1 MSTSFPTN
9 GQSSQQT
16 GSAFP
21 RALSEFERA
30 TLLWLLPEHKP
41 GYQHYRRCIETWKVI
56 GRGRR
61 GEGNFI
67 LAPVENPAGKT
78 GAPDT
83 SAPLAPVFAY
93 GVIETSAGKISATL
107 REVEEGQSQ
116 RDFQLEFEI
125 VNLDSET
132 IPETFE
138 ERRRWNFSEWSSGAQ
153 CPMCGQHVREIT
165 IQRVTGIALTLAIC
179 PSDKRLWI
187 YDGSDGVVHLIPVTN
202 FYNELMMHKRVRDP
216 EIALD
221 SQHLF
226 RDLSSYSD
234 SDLTAAFIG
243 YNNLRKKVELG
254 AIAQTTVSRRSFFSK
269 FFSALPKSRQTGL
282 KL

>member
-1 MSTSFPTN
+1 MSISFPTN
-9 GQSSQQT
+9 GQSSNA
-16 GSAFP
+16 GASFP
-21 RALSEFERA
+21 RTLSNFERA

-41 GYQHYRRCIETWKVI
+41 GYQQYRRRVNTWKVI
-56 GRGRR
+56 GKGRR

-67 LAPVENPAGKT
+67 LAPEP
-78 GAPDT
+78 GAPDN
-83 SAPLAPVFAY
+83 SAPLAQVFAY

-107 REVEEGQSQ
+107 REAEEG
-116 RDFQLEFEI
+116 QLEFEI

-132 IPETFE
+132 IPESFE
-138 ERRRWNFSEWSSGAQ
+138 ERRRWNFSEWNPGAQ
-153 CPMCGQHVREIT
+153 CPMCGQHAREVT
-165 IQRVTGIALTLAIC
+165 IQRVTGKTLTLAIC
-179 PSDKRLWI
+179 PSDRRLWV
-187 YDGSDGVVHLIPVTN
+187 YDSNDGVVHLIPVTN

-243 YNNLRKKVELG
+243 YNTLRKKVELG
-254 AIAQTTVSRRSFFSK
+254 AVAQTPVSRRSFFSK
-269 FFSALPKSRQTGL
+269 FFSALPKSRQRGL
-282 KL
+282 QP